1 MTGGDTVL
9 RVKPDATCKY
19 EATFIVMEMGT
30 RGAVITN
37 GSAMMR

>member
-19 EATFIVMEMGT
+19 EATFIVRELDAS
-30 RGAVITN
+30 GAAITN